1 MSFRQIILN
10 LMISLEIKTVPSF
23 LYSSSSQTFWFQDPF
38 ILLKIS
44 EDPMVLLFY
53 VDYINI

>member
-10 LMISLEIKTVPSF
+10 LMISLEIKTVPWF
-23 LYSSSSQTFWFQDPF
+23 LYSSSSQTFWFQDTF